1 MTYRNMPVA
10 VGGSDYLPAQSV
22 SVDYSTSFESNRK
35 LGSSID
41 QNDQLRFVGDAPCSI
56 SLSFVLHE
64 GYQENAYEFLSDADN
79 QTGSFG
85 FGMMIG
91 GNSFSDCFLDD
102 YSVSV
107 RPFEPVTVSAKFTSY
122 DPSTAA
128 ITSASEQTSLNTALD
143 SNQIV
148 YGHTCSV
155 LGNGG
160 SVLNTDVLSDISY
173 KKNYNRSPVY
183 TLGASAASS
192 HLVDG
197 AEAVMTIESTGL
209 NSLINYD
216 GTKLTSFFT
225 IDLSD
230 SAGQS
235 ITNFG
240 NITMPSGSSVTAQSY
255 NVAGG
260 DTLAANATITHVI
273 L

>member
-122 DPSTAA
+122 GPSTAA
-128 ITSASEQTSLNTALD
+128 ITSANESSALNTALD

-148 YGHTCSV
+148 YGHTCPV

-160 SVLNTDVLSDISY
+160 AVLERDILSDINY
-173 KKNYNRSPVY
+173 KRNYNRTPIY

-197 AEAVMTIESTGL
+197 AEAVMTLEATGL
-209 NSLINYD
+209 KSLINYD
-216 GTKLTSFFT
+216 GTKLIGSFAVELKDAAGHSISHFS
-225 IDLSD
+225 DL
-230 SAGQS
+230 
-235 ITNFG
+235 
-240 NITMPSGSSVTAQSY
+240 TMPAGSTVTAQSY
-255 NVAGG
+255 NVGGG
-260 DTLAANATITHVI
+260 DTLVTNTTITHVI

>member
-1 MTYRNMPVA
+1 MPVS
-10 VGGSDYLPAQSV
+10 VGGVSILPAQSV
-22 SVDYSTSFESNRK
+22 SVDYSTSFEANRK

-56 SLSFVLHE
+56 SLSFVLFE
-64 GYQENAYEFLSDADN
+64 GFDEAAYEFLSDN
-79 QTGSFG
+79 VNLTGSLG
-85 FGMMIG
+85 YTVDIG
-91 GNSFSDCFLDD
+91 GNSFSNSFLDD

-122 DPSTAA
+122 TPSTAA
-128 ITSASEQTSLNTALD
+128 ITSANEETSLNTNM
-143 SNQIV
+143 SGNQIV

-225 IDLSD
+225 IALFD
-230 SAGQS
+230 SADQS
-235 ITNFG
+235 ITDFP
-240 NITMPSGSSVTAQSY
+240 NIAMPSGSSVTAQSY

>member
-10 VGGSDYLPAQSV
+10 VGGSSYLPAQSV
-22 SVDYSTSFESNRK
+22 SVDYSTSFEANRK

-64 GYQENAYEFLSDADN
+64 GYEETAYEFLNDTDN

-85 FGMMIG
+85 FGVNIG
-91 GNSFSDCFLDD
+91 GNSFTNCFLDD

-107 RPFEPVTVSAKFTSY
+107 RPFEPVTVSAKLTSY
-122 DPSTAA
+122 TPSTAA
-128 ITSASEQTSLNTALD
+128 ITSANEQTSLNTALD
-143 SNQIV
+143 SNKIV

-216 GTKLTSFFT
+216 GTKLQGFFT
-225 IDLSD
+225 LALFD

-235 ITNFG
+235 ITDFPNVS
-240 NITMPSGSSVTAQSY
+240 MPSGSSVTAQSY